1 VLMENAPGHINVDEV
16 HQAIRA
22 LPGVYSVHDL
32 HIWTITSGLIALS
45 AHVRTEE
52 RLQQALLRD
61 VRKVL
66 YDQFGI
72 SHSTIQIEQEEQE
85 NEPKCS

>member
-1 VLMENAPGHINVDEV
+1 
-16 HQAIRA
+16 
-22 LPGVYSVHDL
+22 VHDL
-32 HIWTITSGLIALS
+32 HIWSITSDIIALS

-52 RLQQALLRD
+52 RLQHELLRE

-66 YDQFGI
+66 YEQFGI

-85 NEPKCS
+85 HEPKCS